1 MLGRRVLVLLVVLM
15 GLTVLA
21 SSVAP
26 RPPQP
31 APVATPERPER
42 SAPPAVAEP
51 SRPPAGRT
59 EERVSAEPGLPP
71 ARIVVDEGDILT
83 LVVSS
88 PVRGSIALDRVDE
101 LEGLDR
107 LDAVD
112 PVSPA
117 RFELFAD
124 RPGTY
129 RIVAVESDREIGT
142 IEIRG

>member
-1 MLGRRVLVLLVVLM
+1 VLGRRLLVLLVVLM

-26 RPPQP
+26 RPPV
-31 APVATPERPER
+31 APVRPPPREARATE
-42 SAPPAVAEP
+42 APPPRRA
-51 SRPPAGRT
+51 S
-59 EERVSAEPGLPP
+59 EEHVSAERGRPP
-71 ARIVVDEGDILT
+71 ARIVVDEGALVT

-88 PVRGSIALDRVDE
+88 PMRGAIALERVE
-101 LEGLDR
+101 GPRGLDR

-117 RFELFAD
+117 RFELLAD

-129 RIVAVESDREIGT
+129 RILVVETDREIGT
-142 IEIRG
+142 VEVRPG